1 MNGAGIAV
9 GTIGLG
15 MVIIAGIFALKTF
28 GSGGDSVERV
38 EARFMSHLSEAEI
51 NAELD
56 RLRGLPGEPKSANVG
71 QIADAI
77 VSCAAEMMTG
87 KPTAKAQEAS
97 RRYFTVV
104 HAINERI
111 ASPLIDPQVQ
121 GYSGDTTTD
130 QAYRSRVANY
140 ANTTHPIFTGLD
152 LDANGFA
159 RADFEKVV
167 IAESANAKRVKA
179 CAARRVGG

>member
-38 EARFMSHLSEAEI
+38 EARFMSHLSEAQI

-56 RLRGLPGEPKSANVG
+56 RLRGLPGEPKPANVG
-71 QIADAI
+71 QIADAM
-77 VSCAAEMMTG
+77 VGCTVELLTG
-87 KPTAKAQEAS
+87 QPDSKAQEAG
-97 RRYFTVV
+97 RRYFAVI
-104 HAINERI
+104 HAIEEGI
-111 ASPLIDPQVQ
+111 ASPLVDPRVLA
-121 GYSGDTTTD
+121 YSGDVAGEK
-130 QAYRSRVANY
+130 AYRKRMANY
-140 ANTTHPIFTGLD
+140 ANITHPIYAGLE
-152 LDANGFA
+152 LDATGFA
-159 RADFEKVV
+159 LADFEKVV
-167 IAESANAKRVKA
+167 IAQNANAERVKA